1 VTDEVEIRGLRVLG
15 HHGALEGEQERAQ
28 PFELDIVFA
37 YEMDAAALSD
47 DLLDAVDYG
56 GVTSRAARV
65 VAEQRFALLEAL
77 GDAIGRAVLEDDRI
91 SSVEVR
97 LHKLRPPVPEDVT
110 SIGVVRRLSR
120 TKRVST
126 MHRARA

>member
-15 HHGALEGEQERAQ
+15 HHGALEGEQARAQ

-37 YEMDAAALSD
+37 YEMNAAAQSD

-56 GVTSRAARV
+56 GVTNRAARV
-65 VAEQRFALLEAL
+65 VAEDRFALLEAL
-77 GDAIGRAVLEDDRI
+77 GDAVGRAVLEDDRI

-97 LHKLRPPVPEDVT
+97 LHKLRPPVPQDVT

-120 TKRVST
+120 TEAAST
-126 MHRARA
+126 TDRARA